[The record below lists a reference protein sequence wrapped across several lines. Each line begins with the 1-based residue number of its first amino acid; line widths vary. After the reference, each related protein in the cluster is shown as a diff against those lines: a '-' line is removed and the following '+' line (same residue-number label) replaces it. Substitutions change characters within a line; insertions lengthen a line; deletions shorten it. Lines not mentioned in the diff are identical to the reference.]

1 MKLSL
6 KDAYRNGNDE
16 TFHILVE
23 DIGYSAPI
31 EVVYHCDNKG
41 FYSYYQLDRAN
52 GEVSQEIVK
61 LILDKLI
68 SVRESM
74 SKPEPEIDY
83 PIITAP

>member
-1 MKLSL
+1 MNLSL
-6 KDAYRNGNDE
+6 KNAYRNGNDE

-23 DIGYSAPI
+23 DISYSVPI

-68 SVRESM
+68 SVRESI
-74 SKPEPEIDY
+74 SKPEPKINY
-83 PIITAP
+83 PVLTAP